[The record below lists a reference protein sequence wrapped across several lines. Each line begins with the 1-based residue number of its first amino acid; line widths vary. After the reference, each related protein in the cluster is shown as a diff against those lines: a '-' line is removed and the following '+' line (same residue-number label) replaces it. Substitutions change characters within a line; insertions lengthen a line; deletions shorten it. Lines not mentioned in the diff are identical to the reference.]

1 VSLRRLVRRILGR
14 GGIFTLRNII
24 SEIYFRIGL
33 YEDPRKYPNGITA
46 MVITY
51 NEEDWVEPSI
61 LSVKDLVDEY
71 VVMDSSTDKTP
82 EIIEKIKRE
91 YGLNI
96 KLLRVPPGDIVGTR
110 NRALRESS
118 YKWILVWDGD
128 FVLFEDKIRIIRDLI
143 EKLDPRK
150 HYLVY
155 WPLIQLCGDLRH
167 TCRDPLHIEH
177 WLYTK
182 SSETR
187 YDRLGPVDTLIAP
200 LKLYKAILLKEPMG
214 LHIHV
219 RNPKRTAIR
228 HLWYMYRELFDRTR
242 EDPEELARKIA
253 LEKYGVEDLEALGR
267 KIQQETAKDL
277 PIYQGS
283 YPRILEKYI
292 RERYQ
297 HTI

>member
-1 VSLRRLVRRILGR
+1 MSIRRIVRKMLGR
-14 GGIFTLRNII
+14 RGTFALRNIV
-24 SEIYFRIGL
+24 SEIYFRMGV
-33 YEDPRKYPNGITA
+33 YEDPRKLPNGITA

-51 NEEDWVEPSI
+51 NEEDWIEPSI

-82 EIIEKIKRE
+82 EIIERIKKE

-96 KLLRVPPGDIVGTR
+96 KLFRIPPGDIVGTR
-110 NRALRESS
+110 NKALRESS
-118 YKWILVWDGD
+118 YRWVLVWDGD
-128 FVLFEDKIRIIRDLI
+128 FILFEDKTRVIRDLI

-155 WPLIQLCGDLRH
+155 WPLIQLCGDLKH
-167 TCRDPLHIEH
+167 VCRDPLHIEH

-187 YDRLGPVDTLIAP
+187 YGRLGSVDTLIAP
-200 LKLYKAILLKEPMG
+200 LRLYKAILLKEPMG

-228 HLWYMYRELFDRTR
+228 HLWYMYRELFDKSR

-253 LEKYGVEDLEALGR
+253 LEKYGVDDLVVLGR
-267 KIQQETAKDL
+267 KIQQESIKDL
-277 PIYQGS
+277 QLYQGS

-292 RERYQ
+292 RERNYY
-297 HTI
+297 II